1 MSSHRSLPFTVPP
14 SSKGPWAP
22 CTAATH
28 VYPLLG
34 GRSMLLPPML
44 NAVPAAATAVGL
56 LLGATSGT

>member
-14 SSKGPWAP
+14 SSRGPCAP

-44 NAVPAAATAVGL
+44 NAVPAAAMAVGL
-56 LLGATSGT
+56 LVGVCSGT